1 MQKNDLILLDPHFVQ
16 DAEPCTATNDDAL
29 SLGHLTYHCE
39 QMRKLNI
46 AKIDTTLAFGFYLR
60 DYEDFKYFRA
70 FLQGNQHIYKEN
82 WLFSHFEQKPER
94 QHIPDHLLEEM
105 NFSGED
111 DEEAPKKTSK
121 QMKKDLKKKKIRAG
135 QD

>member
-1 MQKNDLILLDPHFVQ
+1 MILLDPHFVQ
-16 DAEPCTATNDDAL
+16 DAEPCTPSNDDAL
-29 SLGHLTYHCE
+29 KTGHLTYHCE

-70 FLQGNQHIYKEN
+70 FLQENQLIYKDN

-94 QHIPDHLLEEM
+94 QHIPDHLLE
-105 NFSGED
+105 
-111 DEEAPKKTSK
+111 
-121 QMKKDLKKKKIRAG
+121 
-135 QD
+135 